1 MENDSAFV
9 QWVELDVI
17 SPESKLFFR
26 CVYIPPENIRYA
38 SEGCITEIENDI
50 IHFSQ
55 KSKCVALVGDVNERT
70 EKLSDFIIPDENLLH
85 DILDI
90 TVMK

>member
-1 MENDSAFV
+1 
-9 QWVELDVI
+9 
-17 SPESKLFFR
+17 LFLG
-26 CVYIPPENIRYA
+26 CVYIPPENAQHA
-38 SEGCITEIENDI
+38 SESCFTEIENDI